1 MAATQAQLDQI
12 AALQAQIAMLMAAL
26 GPLAPVAVAAAAAP
40 AVPSSGAPAGTP
52 VVVAAPVT
60 PPSAPAPGPVP
71 DESDLHFLAQLVA
84 ATNSNPAAALLEQR
98 VGAAQSNVLFNQA
111 GPGNAAGSFYEPQQL
126 KIIDLM
132 VNGSPASVPPSFLMP
147 GHPPYTVD
155 QATTIVAKWAKQGE
169 ATTASKGWIIAF
181 AGFLARYQAGQI

>member
-40 AVPSSGAPAGTP
+40 AVPVSGAPVGTT
-52 VVVAAPVT
+52 VVAVPTAPA
-60 PPSAPAPGPVP
+60 PPPAPGPVP

-98 VGAAQSNVLFNQA
+98 VGAAQSKVLINQA
-111 GPGNAAGSFYEPQQL
+111 GPGNAAGSFYDPQQL

-155 QATTIVAKWAKQGE
+155 QATTIVGKWARQGE
-169 ATTASKGWIIAF
+169 ATTAGKGWIIAF